1 VGFQAVD
8 LLIGLILLFLLLVV
22 AKWLIIGI
30 KRLFQRYNFILV
42 MLYLF
47 LLTPIAL
54 IHAFFLGVFG
64 NSQDYEMERAIKD
77 EVHRQ
82 LQMEK
87 RKEASVLI
95 QSKVE
100 ELEKQNSKD

>member
-1 VGFQAVD
+1 MGFTSIGHW
-8 LLIGLILLFLLLVV
+8 LIVIAIFLIV
-22 AKWLIIGI
+22 AKWLISGI
-30 KRLFQRYNFILV
+30 LRLFQRYNFILV

-64 NSQDYEMERAIKD
+64 DSQDYEKERTIKD

-82 LQMEK
+82 LRMEK
-87 RKEASVLI
+87 RKEASELI
-95 QSKVE
+95 QSEVE